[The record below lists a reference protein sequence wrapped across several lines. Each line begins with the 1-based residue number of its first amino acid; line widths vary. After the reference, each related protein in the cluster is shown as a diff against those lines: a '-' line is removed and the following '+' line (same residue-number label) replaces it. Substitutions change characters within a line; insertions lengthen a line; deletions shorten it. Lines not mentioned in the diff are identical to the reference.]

1 MPGFGTKIIR
11 SHRAFVLSQSFIYRV
26 DPSAVCELLEFK
38 RNRETAIGKFPY
50 TYLLRS
56 IRRSFSEINVGI
68 TVTGSEK
75 YVKAKFLNS

>member
-1 MPGFGTKIIR
+1 M
-11 SHRAFVLSQSFIYRV
+11 SLSFIYRI
-26 DPSAVCELLEFK
+26 DPFTVCEVLEFK
-38 RNRETAIGKFPY
+38 RCRKTAIGKFPH

-68 TVTGSEK
+68 TVTGSEM